1 MFSFERDLIGKTEQ
15 GLEPKTIRR
24 IPVLRE
30 AAERFLALVDASD
43 LAPKTKKYYH
53 NGWRLLEGQKISS
66 MLVSYVS
73 EDAISL
79 LRFPGGN
86 SNANNAL
93 RTLRR
98 IFGKCVSWGYIPRVP
113 KAKLKKE
120 TRRERLLDDAA
131 EAMLMPFLR
140 QPLKDIVVIMRD
152 TGMRNISEVCRIRI
166 EHIDW
171 HNRVIFNPK
180 GKTPEARRSV
190 PMSDR
195 VLDLLMT
202 RFAGKTAGWV
212 FPSDRSKTGHLTWI
226 NQQFARARA
235 KAGLPKDLVM
245 YCGRHDFGT
254 YALSHTG
261 NLAAVMK
268 TMGHRDV
275 KTAMQYQH
283 PELESIR
290 VVINDRNS
298 RHNLRHKTEF
308 LQ

>member
-1 MFSFERDLIGKTEQ
+1 MLSVPEGTLRYWRKVGIGPKWLK
-15 GLEPKTIRR
+15 LEGSIRY
-24 IPVLRE
+24 
-30 AAERFLALVDASD
+30 D
-43 LAPKTKKYYH
+43 LADVLAYIDRGRRTPSV
-53 NGWRLLEGQKISS
+53 R
-66 MLVSYVS
+66 
-73 EDAISL
+73 
-79 LRFPGGN
+79 
-86 SNANNAL
+86 ANMEEM
-93 RTLRR
+93 
-98 IFGKCVSWGYIPRVP
+98 RV
-113 KAKLKKE
+113 
-120 TRRERLLDDAA
+120 
-131 EAMLMPFLR
+131 
-140 QPLKDIVVIMRD
+140 IVRD
-152 TGMRNISEVCRIRI
+152 TGMRNISEVCGIRI

-202 RFAGKTAGWV
+202 RCAGKTAGWV

>member
-1 MFSFERDLIGKTEQ
+1 
-15 GLEPKTIRR
+15 
-24 IPVLRE
+24 
-30 AAERFLALVDASD
+30 
-43 LAPKTKKYYH
+43 
-53 NGWRLLEGQKISS
+53 
-66 MLVSYVS
+66 
-73 EDAISL
+73 
-79 LRFPGGN
+79 
-86 SNANNAL
+86 
-93 RTLRR
+93 
-98 IFGKCVSWGYIPRVP
+98 VSWGHIPRVP
-113 KAKLKKE
+113 KAKLKKKM
-120 TRRERLLDDAA
+120 RREKLLDEVA
-131 EAMLMPFLR
+131 EAKVMPFLR
-140 QPLKDIVVIMRD
+140 QPLKDILVIVRD
-152 TGMRNISEVCRIRI
+152 TGMRNISEVCRMRI

-171 HNRVIFNPK
+171 HNHVIFNPK

-190 PMSDR
+190 PLSDR
-195 VLDLLMT
+195 VLDLLMMPC
-202 RFAGKTAGWV
+202 AGKTVGWV

-254 YALSHTG
+254 YAG

-283 PELESIR
+283 LELESVR
-290 VVINDRNS
+290 AVINDRNS